1 MFFMKLV
8 QTAPQGVTVFSHYAP
23 ELLWNR
29 QHSTE
34 RVYIPCSLFSL
45 VKPSK
50 AKLKEI
56 TEWLLE
62 TFVGSINRVGK

>member
-1 MFFMKLV
+1 MFFVKLV
-8 QTAPQGVTVFSHYAP
+8 QTAPQRVTVFSHYAP
-23 ELLWNR
+23 ELLWNQ

-45 VKPSK
+45 VKSSK

-56 TEWLLE
+56 IEWLLE
-62 TFVGSINRVGK
+62 TFVDRVGK